1 MSAPGPAGETGSKTN
16 GVAGTG
22 TGEAH
27 AGTGEAH
34 AGTGESDATP
44 RRIAY
49 GVDVGGTKILGVVVS
64 PDGDVIAERRVPT
77 PRQAAATAARGQGGG
92 AGPREVR
99 AGSGTH
105 PGDAVADAIVGLLE
119 ALHDDVVARAPAPNA
134 GLAGV
139 PAGIGVA
146 GLVDTEGVLR
156 FSPNLAAASGANIG
170 QLVTERLATS
180 GRLATTPLRSHNDAN
195 CTALAELLLGAA
207 RGMRYGLVVTLGT
220 GIGGALVIG
229 GRVHGGARG
238 FAGEIGHMVV
248 DPTGPLCPCGHRGC
262 WERFASGSGLTRLA
276 REAAV
281 AGMLH
286 ESVRLAGGDPEH
298 VTGEHVTAA
307 AAQGDADALRVIGD
321 LGWWVGLGLANLVAI
336 LDPERIVVGGGLGH
350 AGEMLLEPARRAL
363 AELVEGGA
371 ARGQVPVVEAAL
383 GEHAGAVG
391 AALAA
396 FTGSFDDG

>member
-1 MSAPGPAGETGSKTN
+1 
-16 GVAGTG
+16 
-22 TGEAH
+22 
-27 AGTGEAH
+27 
-34 AGTGESDATP
+34 
-44 RRIAY
+44 
-49 GVDVGGTKILGVVVS
+49 VDIGGTKILGVAIS

-92 AGPREVR
+92 AGARGFPT
-99 AGSGTH
+99 ASGTH
-105 PGDAVADAIVGLLE
+105 PGDAVADAIAGLLE
-119 ALHDDVVARAPAPNA
+119 ALHDDVVAQAPADIA
-134 GLAGV
+134 GLAEV
-139 PAGIGVA
+139 PVGIGVA
-146 GLVDTEGVLR
+146 GLVDADGVLR

-170 QLVTERLATS
+170 RLVTERLGVS
-180 GRLATTPLRSHNDAN
+180 GRFVATGLRSHNDAN

-220 GIGGALVIG
+220 GIGGGLVSD
-229 GRVHGGARG
+229 GRVNAGARG

-248 DPTGPLCPCGHRGC
+248 DPNGPPCPCGNRGC

-276 REAAV
+276 REAAI

-286 ESVRLAGGDPEH
+286 EAVRLAGGDPEH

-307 AAQGDADALRVIGD
+307 AAEGDADALRVIGD

-363 AELVEGGA
+363 AALVEGGA
-371 ARGQVPVVEAAL
+371 ARGPVPVVEAAL
-383 GEHAGAVG
+383 GEQAGAVG

-396 FTGSFDDG
+396 LTGSFDAG